1 MPKKYANFTKL
12 LTKKLEGR
20 DDSESV
26 SINRIRV
33 WNLSFKERSASS
45 TGYVQDPGAESWK
58 ESSEC
63 R

>member
-1 MPKKYANFTKL
+1 MLGEDANFTKL
-12 LTKKLEGR
+12 LTRKLEST
-20 DDSESV
+20 DHSEGA

-45 TGYVQDPGAESWK
+45 TGCVQDPGTESWK
-58 ESSEC
+58 EDNEC